1 MNDPP
6 GDWTISVTDGIS
18 GLCGTAKIQAAA
30 DASADAAPGFVP
42 WGQPSE
48 RIEPATMTDQQ
59 FVDRLSRLAAMY
71 REDHSARGWMTKQ
84 YLGYHYDF
92 FPGTRHDLLRPLNEV
107 DWLPFV
113 PALRRAL
120 SDGRTFLL
128 TGEDL
133 GIHPG
138 SGLSTCA
145 SCDGRQLQAIAAA
158 LEGASWSVVT
168 ADGDTLAAALGA
180 GRMILCRES
189 IDAAGNT
196 NAEAARWQQRFLA
209 ELDAKVQRPVA
220 PPDLRKLLAWWTGV
234 EPIASGPRT
243 VTWLSGN
250 QREVKLALDPK
261 APLGQTFA
269 FTLPPTGKVVQLQ
282 AAVVATGTGKITFDV
297 GCDGQPDG
305 ELPARP
311 DATDPAVVQDWADT
325 ANRYLDWSAAQHTG
339 PYRDGSGWRIIPVRV
354 TASDKAEVTISR
366 PSVVVE

>member
-1 MNDPP
+1 
-6 GDWTISVTDGIS
+6 
-18 GLCGTAKIQAAA
+18 
-30 DASADAAPGFVP
+30 
-42 WGQPSE
+42 
-48 RIEPATMTDQQ
+48 
-59 FVDRLSRLAAMY
+59 MY

-113 PALRRAL
+113 PALHRAL
-120 SDGRTFLL
+120 QRPDVPPYRRRLGHPSRFRVIDLRALRRPADAGNRRGPGGR
-128 TGEDL
+128 
-133 GIHPG
+133 
-138 SGLSTCA
+138 A
-145 SCDGRQLQAIAAA
+145 R
-158 LEGASWSVVT
+158 WSVVT
-168 ADGDTLAAALGA
+168 ADGNTVAATLGT
-180 GRMILCRES
+180 GRVILCRES

-196 NAEAARWQQRFLA
+196 NPELARWQRRFLA
-209 ELDAKVQRPVA
+209 ELDAGVQRPVA
-220 PPDLRKLLAWWTGV
+220 PPDLGKLLAWWTGA
-234 EPIASGPRT
+234 EPIVSGPRT

-282 AAVVATGTGKITFDV
+282 VAVVATGAGKITFDV

-305 ELPARP
+305 EPLARP
-311 DATDPAVVQDWADT
+311 DATGAAVVQTWADT
-325 ANRYLDWSAAQHTG
+325 ANRYLDRSAAQHTG

-354 TASDKAEVTISR
+354 TASDRAEVTISR